1 MEGTGKSGR
10 FSAGFCWIGDIGRY
24 GAEGAFLFGFW
35 RKDGFWIFMEEL
47 RRADVS
53 GWVFYRRV
61 FFKEGAGRSGR
72 FSSNGSELGGI
83 GRYGEKFSFL
93 IKWKCGDGV
102 KKERGG
108 VDVSIQA
115 F

>member
-1 MEGTGKSGR
+1 MR
-10 FSAGFCWIGDIGRY
+10 FSSGVWFRMRCGRC
-24 GAEGAFLFGFW
+24 GAKFSFLFGFW

-93 IKWKCGDGV
+93 IKWKCEDGV

>member
-72 FSSNGSELGGI
+72 FYSGFL
-83 GRYGEKFSFL
+83 EKMIFRKGAKQKDRFWRDL
-93 IKWKCGDGV
+93 
-102 KKERGG
+102 
-108 VDVSIQA
+108 
-115 F
+115 